1 MSETMVQ
8 MILED
13 MRRERRETRKK
24 IFALIREAVKADDW
38 DTVRKFGHYSADIA
52 AAILRVFSDRLSP
65 KYKREIALFHFTD
78 KGDSYPIIR
87 RTVIESLNCRPE
99 NWRDNLPEPV
109 RELDTFTVYRAG
121 VEPIENAQFS
131 MSWTLS
137 RDVAEWFAKRQE
149 HYGWGESHLY
159 RGIISAEK
167 IIAYLNDRREFEIVQ
182 YGNVCQIEEITRRGP
197 SEEFLSLRSMEDRYN
212 QEAIDRQNRMFE
224 DYINKS
230 LALEKVS

>member
-1 MSETMVQ
+1 MNETIVQ
-8 MILED
+8 AMLSD

-24 IFALIREAVKADDW
+24 IFAIIREAVKADDW
-38 DTVRKFGHYSADIA
+38 ATVRKFGHYSADIA

-65 KYKREIALFHFTD
+65 EYKREIALLHYTD

-99 NWRDNLPEPV
+99 NWRDNLPESV

-121 VEPIENAQFS
+121 VEPIGNARFS

-149 HYGWGESHLY
+149 HYGRGESHLY
-159 RGIISAEK
+159 RGIISADK
-167 IIAYLNDRREFEIVQ
+167 IVAYLNGRHEFEIVQ
-182 YGNVCQIEEITRRGP
+182 YANVRDIEEITRRGP
-197 SEEFLSLRSMEDRYN
+197 SEEFLTLRSTKFKYT
-212 QEAIDRQNRMFE
+212 QEEIDKENRMYADF
-224 DYINKS
+224 INKS